1 MGSYGADGYFGD
13 ATLNAIKSFQRDN
26 GILVDGIVGRD
37 TWERLAN

>member
-1 MGSYGADGYFGD
+1 M
-13 ATLNAIKSFQRDN
+13 KSFQRDN